1 MFREHRPEKSENA
14 DAKQKTQQDGAI
26 MLSISNRTALCLTGI
41 ALSGCMQS
49 MPTAESLTK
58 PTVEA
63 FARLSS
69 WTPWK
74 PTPEQAPPL
83 VIADTPPAR
92 QEVVAVPLSEP
103 AIQLKELRRPVERR
117 RPQQTARLS
126 TARTVPVS
134 AGPVR
139 ATVPQESAPLLP
151 AKVSCQ
157 TTNQPGERVRM
168 ECKAVE

>member
-1 MFREHRPEKSENA
+1 MRFSGNA
-14 DAKQKTQQDGAI
+14 DAEQKLQQDGAI

-92 QEVVAVPLSEP
+92 PEVVAMPLSEP
-103 AIQLKELRRPVERR
+103 TIKPKELRQPLERH
-117 RPQQTARLS
+117 RPQPTARLS

-134 AGPVR
+134 AVPLRGT
-139 ATVPQESAPLLP
+139 APQESAPLLP

-157 TTNQPGERVRM
+157 TTNLPGERVRM
-168 ECKAVE
+168 ECKTVE